1 MMRLVT
7 SHQAALAQPRSYLH
21 SILARCSRLQLQG
34 HALHVYA
41 LLGIEYSSK
50 LGMCGASEHQ
60 ADLIV

>member
-1 MMRLVT
+1 LCQAIKQRSPSLAAICIAFSRVVLVWN
-7 SHQAALAQPRSYLH
+7 SK
-21 SILARCSRLQLQG
+21 G

-50 LGMCGASEHQ
+50 LGLCGASEHQ